1 MGGSVSSHSDLV
13 FKAFEHLEHHGVKGM
28 HWGVR
33 KEKAAR
39 EPAHVDAER
48 AHHVVGRARASGT
61 GALSNQDLQLAI
73 NRLNLE
79 RQFNQV
85 KPLTRSERA
94 KKWIAQTLLK
104 IGQEQASTLARQ
116 TATDQIKKAMKQA

>member
-1 MGGSVSSHSDLV
+1 MGGSVSPTGDLAL
-13 FKAFEHLEHHGVKGM
+13 KALDHLEHHGVKGM
-28 HWGVR
+28 HWGVH
-33 KEKAAR
+33 KDKAAR
-39 EPAHVDAER
+39 EPTHNDAER
-48 AHHVVGRARASGT
+48 AHHVVGRARVSGT